1 MIIMSQTIFLEYFDM
16 VIEELVNCK
25 YCHKEIV
32 EKVNDICEACELSLE
47 LQESLMAL
55 AEA

>member
-1 MIIMSQTIFLEYFDM
+1 MSQTIFLEYFDM